1 MHPSQLNQL
10 TAVGTKSCPLRLS
23 EAPKSTFLNEKWP
36 LNISF
41 RLFSPAITVT
51 VLSRACNSMEC
62 GNPIFLY
69 SDQILL
75 LHNLGPRNWWNLAKG
90 SILEWSADV
99 LSGRH
104 LVSMTF
110 CQDGRT
116 ALDVLSGPPW
126 TFCQDGFMLD
136 VLSGRH
142 FVSSRM
148 ASLGRFVRTPSVL
161 QLLGTNGYFR
171 VLLGT

>member
-1 MHPSQLNQL
+1 MTLN
-10 TAVGTKSCPLRLS
+10 TTR
-23 EAPKSTFLNEKWP
+23 
-36 LNISF
+36 
-41 RLFSPAITVT
+41 
-51 VLSRACNSMEC
+51 
-62 GNPIFLY
+62 
-69 SDQILL
+69 
-75 LHNLGPRNWWNLAKG
+75 
-90 SILEWSADV
+90 SADV

-161 QLLGTNGYFR
+161 QLLGTNGYFWILLGTNR
-171 VLLGT
+171 YFWVLLGTFGNFWVLTGTYGYF